1 MVLTVYKNKLLL
13 WQDQSDTT
21 KGILVQ
27 LVLLVDASGYGVS
40 PVVEE
45 IVVQLPI
52 AGAKLLLLEEEAVV
66 HEGQGVE
73 DVEASL
79 LGEDE
84 GVVDEVVEAG
94 LEGGLVEGL
103 LEGRVGGVVEE
114 VGDADDV
121 VFGVVDGG

>member
-1 MVLTVYKNKLLL
+1 M
-13 WQDQSDTT
+13 
-21 KGILVQ
+21 
-27 LVLLVDASGYGVS
+27 
-40 PVVEE
+40 
-45 IVVQLPI
+45 QLPV

-73 DVEASL
+73 DVEAGL